1 MRKVITVKGVRA
13 ASVAC
18 LLTAL
23 AVGAAHPAHAQR
35 GAATNPLSGDIVYWH
50 AYNTTGPENVQL
62 ITKVLPAF
70 NKLYP
75 NITVHTQDIPY
86 ASFLQKLV
94 ASVAGG
100 NGPDVV
106 RSDIIWIPQLAKI
119 GALTTTDDILVKR
132 KGEFYAA
139 PVATTYY
146 NGHSY
151 GLPLDTNT
159 RVLIYN
165 KALFAK
171 AGITQAPTTTSQFT
185 TDATKIAS
193 LGKNIFGYAEGGLD
207 AWNLW
212 PWLYSFGGSVTNPSY
227 TKASG
232 YLNSPKTVAALQ
244 YLIMLKDKSLLSPS
258 LLGGGL
264 QTSDAMGKNQAGMIL
279 DGPWMPP
286 IFKAT
291 YPSLQLGLAPVPA
304 GPDGHS
310 ASVVGGEDIVLM
322 KSSQNAAAARAFMQ
336 FVTSPQAQTLMG
348 QVGQMPTLRG
358 VAGDP
363 SLPAYYK
370 VFNRQ
375 IATAVPRTISPNYV
389 KIDTALTD
397 AFNRAFR
404 HQATVQAALDS
415 AAAQIDPLLK

>member
-1 MRKVITVKGVRA
+1 MRKAIAFKLVRSA
-13 ASVAC
+13 AAAC
-18 LLTAL
+18 LLTTLVAG
-23 AVGAAHPAHAQR
+23 VSRPAHAQR
-35 GAATNPLSGDIVYWH
+35 GAAASPLSGDVVFWH
-50 AYNTTGPENVQL
+50 NYTTTGPENVQL

-75 NITVHTQDIPY
+75 NITVHSQDIPY

-119 GALTTTDDILVKR
+119 GALTPMDDIMAKR

-146 NGHSY
+146 SGHSY

-165 KALFAK
+165 KELFAK
-171 AGITQAPTTTSQFT
+171 AGIAQPPATTEQFMA
-185 TDATKIAS
+185 DATRLAK
-193 LGKNIFGYAEGGLD
+193 LGKNVFGYAEGGLD

-212 PWLYSFGGSVTNPSY
+212 PWLYSFGGSVTNSSY
-227 TKASG
+227 TKATG
-232 YLNSPKTVAALQ
+232 YLNGPKTVAALQ
-244 YLIMLKDKSLLSPS
+244 FLVSLKDKSLLSPS

-304 GPDGHS
+304 GPGGHS

-322 KSSQNAAAARAFMQ
+322 KSSQNAAARAFMQ
-336 FVTSPQAQTLMG
+336 FMTSAQAQTLMG
-348 QVGQMPTLRG
+348 QTGQMPTLRS
-358 VAGDP
+358 VANDP
-363 SLPAYYK
+363 TLPPYFK
-370 VFNRQ
+370 VFNQQ
-375 IATAVPRTISPNYV
+375 IATAAPRTISPNYV

-404 HQATVQAALDS
+404 HQATPKVALDA